1 MTSDWGVMREMTDIA
16 AAADDPRLVV
26 RRCILIT
33 EAPEV
38 GWGDGHACTADEI
51 TEAARRE
58 LTGS

>member
-1 MTSDWGVMREMTDIA
+1 MTEFTQDPVPTP
-16 AAADDPRLVV
+16 AAADDPRLVE
-26 RRCILIT
+26 RRCVLIT
-33 EAPEV
+33 EAREV